1 MAPQYTWIQFAAF
14 RALLAERLADPTNQ
28 FWSDAENGA
37 YIRESLRTWNALT
50 AIWTTDLAFTAPTS
64 TGVIWYFVPTIITGN
79 PTPSPRVRRPPR
91 ENGAM
96 VDTILK
102 LVPAEQAVKPRA
114 SSLVGTLRRRKRF
127 LLMVVVPIAVAVAG
141 AILYVTGGRYVS
153 TDDAYVHAAKLMV
166 STDVSGIVSSVDVHE
181 GETVKAG
188 DVLFRIDPKQFQIAL
203 DNAKANLEQTALS
216 IRAMKQ
222 DYARM
227 QNDVAAERA
236 QVQLDQTTFDRN
248 AALLRSATVSQSSYD
263 QARYTLDADQAKLKA
278 LQDQAAVQLARLGG
292 NAEIPVE
299 QHPQYLQ
306 AKAQVDEAQRQ
317 LNHTVVR
324 APFDGVVTQVD
335 ALQPGTYLVSQT
347 AALTNAGAIG
357 LVGTN
362 DIWVDANMKET
373 DLTHVRSGDHVK
385 VYVDT
390 YPGHVWS
397 GTVQSIAPA
406 AGSEFSILPAQN
418 SSGNWVKVVQRIP
431 VRVAIDKSQC
441 DRPLRAGMSAVI
453 SIDTGK
459 RRITRLMDEGF

>member
-1 MAPQYTWIQFAAF
+1 
-14 RALLAERLADPTNQ
+14 
-28 FWSDAENGA
+28 
-37 YIRESLRTWNALT
+37 
-50 AIWTTDLAFTAPTS
+50 
-64 TGVIWYFVPTIITGN
+64 
-79 PTPSPRVRRPPR
+79 
-91 ENGAM
+91 M

-102 LVPAEQAVKPRA
+102 LVPAETAAKPRP
-114 SSLVGTLRRRKRF
+114 SSFVGALRRRKRF
-127 LLMVVVPIAVAVAG
+127 LLMVVVPIAVLVAG
-141 AILYVTGGRYVS
+141 ALLYVTGGRYVS

-227 QNDVAAERA
+227 QNDVAAEQA

-292 NAEIPVE
+292 NADIPVE

-317 LNHTVVR
+317 LDHTVVR

-347 AALTNAGAIG
+347 AALTNTGAIG

-373 DLTHVRSGDHVK
+373 DLTHVRPGDHVK

-431 VRVAIDKSQC
+431 VRVQVDPKSQSL
-441 DRPLRAGMSAVI
+441 PLRAGMSVTVE
-453 SIDTGK
+453 IDTGH
-459 RRITRLMDEGF
+459 RRGLSDMI